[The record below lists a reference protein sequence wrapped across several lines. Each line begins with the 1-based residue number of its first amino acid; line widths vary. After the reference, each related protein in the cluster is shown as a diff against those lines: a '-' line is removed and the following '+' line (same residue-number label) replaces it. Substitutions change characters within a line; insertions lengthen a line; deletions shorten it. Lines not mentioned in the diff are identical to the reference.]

1 MEDAAAYDIAL
12 LRRARQ
18 ALRDGDE
25 RTAREAAGEL
35 WLRYEHVARA
45 ASRRQAR
52 GVEAEEVLGAIQVRF
67 VRFVYDR
74 ELEPDSMNGLIHKMA
89 TFAYGD
95 VQRVEAREAPTVED
109 IGDWGADDGDVATL
123 HDRDALT
130 RLFAVLNDR
139 ERLVMERDL
148 DDVPDEE
155 IAAELDVKTN
165 NLHQIRF
172 RAMRK
177 LREAAE
183 AGAL

>member
-1 MEDAAAYDIAL
+1 MEDAAAYDVAL
-12 LRRARQ
+12 VRRARQ

-45 ASRRQAR
+45 AARRHAR
-52 GVEAEEVLGAIQVRF
+52 GIEAEEVLGAIQVRF
-67 VRFVYDR
+67 VRFVYHRDA
-74 ELEPDSMNGLIHKMA
+74 EPASMSGLIHKMA
-89 TFAYGD
+89 SFAFGD

-109 IGDWGADDGDVATL
+109 VGDWGTDDGDVEVL
-123 HDRDALT
+123 HDRDALA
-130 RLFAVLNDR
+130 RLFSVLNER

-148 DDVPDEE
+148 EDRSDEE